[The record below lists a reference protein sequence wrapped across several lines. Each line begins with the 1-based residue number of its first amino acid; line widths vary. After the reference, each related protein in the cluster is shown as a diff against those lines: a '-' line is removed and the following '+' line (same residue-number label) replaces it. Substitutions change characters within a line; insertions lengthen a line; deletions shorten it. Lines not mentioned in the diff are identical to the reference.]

1 MFAFP
6 IALPPGVA
14 QAVSPTIYRACSPR
28 LPQLVS
34 RQRWSR
40 SRNARLRRGR
50 LPVPRKRIHEIRD
63 PIHVFVHLDSEDRR
77 VLDSGPVQRLR
88 HIRQL
93 AMTYFVYP
101 GATHSRLEHSLGVM
115 HVAGRIFDVVTSAPT
130 RHDVV
135 RDLLD
140 EYVPDDLQRAYW
152 RKALILAALC
162 HDIGHVP
169 FSHGLEEL
177 LPEGVNHETITKE
190 LILDSELRDIWPH
203 ALGPAGINPEHV
215 VKIALGEESASK
227 AFPTPV
233 TFSPWERVL
242 SEIVVGD
249 IFGSDRIDYLLR
261 DSHHA
266 GVAYGRF
273 DHHRLIETLRLLPE
287 RPNSDVVVLGV
298 QGGGIHSAEAL
309 LLARHFMFSQ
319 VYFHPVRQI
328 YDEHM
333 KDFLR
338 ARYQRGVLYQQHQ
351 NYTDNQI
358 LSDLQLAAFE
368 AGALGHEHA
377 RRILRREHF
386 RVLYRRDPIDA
397 RVNPMA
403 IEQVAA
409 ASRERYGSENV
420 RYIPTQRSASG
431 PIGFPVE
438 IDGEVQAAESNSDVL
453 IQIPTLY
460 ANFVYIAPELLDE
473 AKKWLAK
480 DKSKVIEV

>member
-1 MFAFP
+1 
-6 IALPPGVA
+6 
-14 QAVSPTIYRACSPR
+14 
-28 LPQLVS
+28 
-34 RQRWSR
+34 
-40 SRNARLRRGR
+40 
-50 LPVPRKRIHEIRD
+50 
-63 PIHVFVHLDSEDRR
+63 
-77 VLDSGPVQRLR
+77 
-88 HIRQL
+88 
-93 AMTYFVYP
+93 MTYFVYP

-115 HVAGRIFDVVTSAPT
+115 HVAGRIFDVVTSAST
-130 RHDVV
+130 RHSVV

-140 EYVPDDLQRAYW
+140 EYIPDELRRAYW
-152 RKALILAALC
+152 RKSLVLAALC

-177 LPEGVNHETITKE
+177 LPEGVNHEVITKE
-190 LILDSELRDIWPH
+190 LILNSDLRDIWPH
-203 ALGPAGINPEHV
+203 ALGPAGIDPEHI
-215 VKIALGEESASK
+215 VKLALGEESASK
-227 AFPTPV
+227 AFPHPV

-242 SEIVVGD
+242 SEIIVGD

-287 RPNSDVVVLGV
+287 RPDSDVVVLGV

-338 ARYQRGVLYQQHQ
+338 ARYPRGVLYEKHQQ
-351 NYTDNQI
+351 YTDNEI
-358 LSDLQLAAFE
+358 LSDMQLSALDPKAAGF
-368 AGALGHEHA
+368 EHA
-377 RRILRREHF
+377 LRIMQRQHF
-386 RVLYRRDPIDA
+386 RVLYRRDPLDA
-397 RVNPMA
+397 RANPMA
-403 IEQVAA
+403 IDQVAA
-409 ASRERYGSENV
+409 ATEERYGKANV
-420 RYIPTQRSASG
+420 RYVPTQRSASG

-438 IDGEVQAAESNSDVL
+438 IDGEVQPAESNSDVL

-460 ANFVYIAPELLDE
+460 ANFVYIAPELLDD
-473 AKKWLAK
+473 AKKWLAREK
-480 DKSKVIEV
+480 TKIIEVKGEQSE